1 MEEALKEAY
10 KAYEKKETPI
20 RSCYSKRWRK
30 VTIARAHNQTEEL
43 NDSTAHAEILAIR
56 KAAKKLGGWRLIDCD
71 LYVTMEPCI
80 MCSGAIVNSRI
91 KKLII
96 GTKHIKN
103 AYTKKQ
109 HEFKLDYYETSNVEV
124 YFGVL
129 KDECSNILQE
139 FFKTLREREYGEMV
153 ESVEGARLESE
164 YTSKAYRGFE
174 SHSLRQRNF

>member
-1 MEEALKEAY
+1 MEKSFYMEEALKEAY
-10 KAYEKKETPI
+10 KACEKKETPI
-20 RSCYSKRWRK
+20 GAVIVKNGEI
-30 VTIARAHNQTEEL
+30 IARAHNQTEEL

-56 KAAKKLGGWRLIDCD
+56 QASEKLGGWRLIDCD

-103 AYTKKQ
+103 AHTKKQ

-139 FFKTLREREYGEMV
+139 FFKTLRKR
-153 ESVEGARLESE
+153 
-164 YTSKAYRGFE
+164 
-174 SHSLRQRNF
+174 

>member
-1 MEEALKEAY
+1 MEKLFYMEEALKEAY

-20 RSCYSKRWRK
+20 GAVIVKNGEI
-30 VTIARAHNQTEEL
+30 IARAHNQTEEL

-56 KAAKKLGGWRLIDCD
+56 QAAEKLGGWRLIDCD

-96 GTKHIKN
+96 GTKHMKN

-139 FFKTLREREYGEMV
+139 FFKTLRKR
-153 ESVEGARLESE
+153 
-164 YTSKAYRGFE
+164 
-174 SHSLRQRNF
+174 

>member
-1 MEEALKEAY
+1 MEKSFYMEEALKEAY

-20 RSCYSKRWRK
+20 GAVIVKEGEI
-30 VTIARAHNQTEEL
+30 IARAHNQTEEL

-139 FFKTLREREYGEMV
+139 FFKTLRKR
-153 ESVEGARLESE
+153 
-164 YTSKAYRGFE
+164 
-174 SHSLRQRNF
+174 